1 MKFNAKKCYMLSLR
15 KKIQGSCKLVG
26 HTLEQLVPSNPYLGV
41 QIQEDL
47 KWNEHIN
54 QKIQFHLRIHKKEY
68 TTLSERM

>member
-1 MKFNAKKCYMLSLR
+1 MLSLR

-26 HTLEQLVPSNPYLGV
+26 HTLEQVVPSNPYLGV

-47 KWNEHIN
+47 KWKEHIN
-54 QKIQFHLRIHKKEY
+54 NVTKKIQFHLRLHKKEF